1 MPKINCPNDVF
12 YVPIIMFGHQTK
24 YVVSTDG
31 DIYNI
36 TTGRKLV
43 PEITNRG
50 YQRVLIYYKGKRKHC
65 AVHRLVADAF
75 LPNPRN
81 LPEVNHKNGNKLK
94 NSVYNLEWC
103 TAEYNV
109 RHSYDT
115 GLNYSG
121 EDNCNAS
128 MTNETARLI
137 ARCFED
143 NILTM
148 TEISNLTGVSKRA
161 LKHILYGERWQRVV
175 SEYDFSKYDVLDCKY
190 NRSVAKPKCKLSE
203 HESRLLRGSE
213 LITKTKYTCDEIS
226 KIIGVSVD
234 EVREFCS
241 EDDWN
246 SVELLTGTMV
256 AHKKRSRSGRYEE
269 FKADML
275 SR

>member
-1 MPKINCPNDVF
+1 MPKINCPNDTF
-12 YVPIIMFGHQTK
+12 YVPVIMFGHKTK

-31 DIYNI
+31 DIYN
-36 TTGRKLV
+36 TETGKKLTS
-43 PEITNRG
+43 EITRRG

-75 LPNPRN
+75 LPNPRC
-81 LPEVNHKNGNKLK
+81 LPEVNHKNGNKLD

-128 MTNETARLI
+128 MTNDTAIQI

-143 NILTM
+143 NVLTM

-161 LKHILYGERWQRVV
+161 LKHILYGERWKRVV
-175 SEYDFSKYDVLDCKY
+175 DRYDFSKYDILDCRY
-190 NRSVAKPKCKLSE
+190 NRSVRKPKGRLSE

-213 LITKTKYTCDEIS
+213 LVAKTKYTYDEIS
-226 KIIGVSVD
+226 KIINVPLD
-234 EVREFCS
+234 EVHEFCS

-246 SVELLTGTMV
+246 SVEMLTGTMV
-256 AHKKRSRSGRYEE
+256 AHKKRSRLGRYDV
-269 FKADML
+269 KA
-275 SR
+275 